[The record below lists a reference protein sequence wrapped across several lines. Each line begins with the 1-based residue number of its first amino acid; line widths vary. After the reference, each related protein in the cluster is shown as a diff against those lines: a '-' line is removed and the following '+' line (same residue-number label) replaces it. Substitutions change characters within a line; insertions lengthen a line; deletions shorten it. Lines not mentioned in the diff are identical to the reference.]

1 MFIVLK
7 IQSFLKLNL
16 IGFGKHFKVFKL
28 KLNNLG
34 EKILKKSE
42 LNKYLFIVY

>member
-7 IQSFLKLNL
+7 TQSFFKLNL

-28 KLNNLG
+28 KLRNLG
-34 EKILKKSE
+34 EKIIKNSE